1 MYKDALSGAGM
12 RQENRTGKALYAT
25 RCPHLPLLLSLD
37 AAVSAVCLWR
47 KSRVLLK
54 YGGEIAAVA
63 EGKHMRDLRDG

>member
-1 MYKDALSGAGM
+1 MYKDAPSGAGA

-25 RCPHLPLLLSLD
+25 RCPHLPFLLALN

-47 KSRVLLK
+47 KARVLLK
-54 YGGEIAAVA
+54 YGGKIAAVA